1 MNDDREG
8 TTDTAKVRVRRAPK
22 IPVFLIAGGGLGAV
36 VTFIVTA
43 LYPTDPNIGFGTLF
57 GYFLIFGIPAGVVV
71 GAVVAL
77 LLDRRASKHAQAVD
91 AERIHVDA
99 VPEEV
104 EGEIE
109 Q

>member
-1 MNDDREG
+1 MSNEREG

-43 LYPTDPNIGFGTLF
+43 LYPTDPNIGFGATV
-57 GYFLIFGIPAGVVV
+57 GYFLIFGVPAGVMV

-77 LLDRRASKHAQAVD
+77 LLDWRASKRAQAFD
-91 AERIHVDA
+91 AERTHVDA

-109 Q
+109 P